1 MLTDAVTMNRI
12 VTRQYDFASSNLT
25 VPAGT
30 MTGAATSA
38 VATDPDKFSDPN
50 SFDGRRFWQLRQDNK
65 SADSHYNMGMATE
78 DSLGFGLGSQA
89 CPARF
94 FATVQMKILL
104 SRLLVGWDM
113 TLEKNGQEYRGGRPE
128 MEYWDFSVKAP
139 TEYGVKL
146 TTKSA

>member
-1 MLTDAVTMNRI
+1 MNRI
-12 VTRQYDFASSNLT
+12 VTRPYEFACSDLI

-30 MTGAATSA
+30 MTSAATSA
-38 VATDPDKFSDPN
+38 VATDPDTFSDPN
-50 SFDGRRFWQLRQDNK
+50 SFDGRRFWKLRQDNK
-65 SADSHYNMGMATE
+65 AAESHYNMGMATE

-113 TLEKNGQEYRGGRPE
+113 TLLKHEKEYQGGRPE

-139 TEYGVKL
+139 TEYGVWL
-146 TTKSA
+146 RERLSR